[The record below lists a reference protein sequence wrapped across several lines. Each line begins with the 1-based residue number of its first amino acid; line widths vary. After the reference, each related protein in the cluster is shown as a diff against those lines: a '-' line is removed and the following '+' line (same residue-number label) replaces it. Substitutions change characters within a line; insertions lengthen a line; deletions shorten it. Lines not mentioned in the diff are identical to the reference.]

1 MLSSPHSNSPYRGKG
16 MPPFTYSKH
25 WNNVKEILEQSTG
38 GIGMKN
44 EGLFCHIDAQL
55 RQYDILIS
63 LAHNLYYRG
72 CKPQAKAEA
81 TKR

>member
-44 EGLFCHIDAQL
+44 EGFSV
-55 RQYDILIS
+55 ILTYNC
-63 LAHNLYYRG
+63 ANMT
-72 CKPQAKAEA
+72 C
-81 TKR
+81 